1 MKNDNFKSFA
11 ALVLICIT
19 VAVLMGTVNYFTSPI
34 IEKNEKEKIT
44 NSLLF
49 VMPDGEGFEEV
60 EFSSL
65 PASVKQVYKEKNG
78 GYVFKLVTSGYSSGL
93 TVMCGVNADG
103 KVTGAECISSG
114 ETLGKEKT
122 YGSVFNGCDSESVS
136 SIDTVSGATLTTKAY
151 KNAVADALAAFDILT
166 KEAAANE

>member
-1 MKNDNFKSFA
+1 
-11 ALVLICIT
+11 
-19 VAVLMGTVNYFTSPI
+19 
-34 IEKNEKEKIT
+34 
-44 NSLLF
+44 
-49 VMPDGEGFEEV
+49 
-60 EFSSL
+60 
-65 PASVKQVYKEKNG
+65 
-78 GYVFKLVTSGYSSGL
+78 
-93 TVMCGVNADG
+93 MCGVNADG